1 MANTVAKLQT
11 ANVKLENELARMEES
26 PSQVAELTAQR
37 HGTKQAIRLSEEGD
51 FSIERLRDDDAAS
64 QTATRSGCDQAR
76 PHRLPTVE
84 ARGLQADANG
94 ANAYPLLA
102 QWTTTFQ

>member
-37 HGTKQAIRLSEEGD
+37 HGTKQAIRLSEEGG
-51 FSIERLRDDDAAS
+51 FCIERLRDDGAVS
-64 QTATRSGCDQAR
+64 QTATKSGCDQAG
-76 PHRLPTVE
+76 PNRLPTVE

-102 QWTTTFQ
+102 QWTATFH